1 MRELTALGYRFFLD
15 DFGTGYSNYSCMLQL
30 PFHTVKL
37 DASLIRIAEQKGD
50 LEFLPALTN
59 LLHGLGTQ
67 VVAEGVENEAAVEHL
82 SAYGVDRLQGFFFAR
97 PMEEEKLLD
106 FYREHPI

>member
-37 DASLIRIAEQKGD
+37 DASLIRISEQKGD
-50 LEFLPALTN
+50 MRFLPALTK
-59 LLHGLGTQ
+59 LLHDQGAE
-67 VVAEGVENEAAVEHL
+67 VVAEGVETEAVVEHL

-97 PMEEEKLLD
+97 PMEEGKLLE
-106 FYREHPI
+106 FYENHPI